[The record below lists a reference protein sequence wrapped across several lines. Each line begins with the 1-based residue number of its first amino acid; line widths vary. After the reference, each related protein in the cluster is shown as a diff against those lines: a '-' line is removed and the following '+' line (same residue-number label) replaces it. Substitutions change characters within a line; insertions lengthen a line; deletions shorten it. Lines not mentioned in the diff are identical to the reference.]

1 SEKQSSVNVY
11 FTVDLEQDCPPYLET
26 FRGVLE
32 GMPRLL
38 ELLEEEDVQGTVFTT
53 GAVATEFPEVVSRV
67 LASGHELACHGHTHR
82 SFAKMDERTARRE
95 LEDSTAALRQ
105 FDVIRSFRAPY
116 LQFPDRYLRLLEDQG
131 FTLDSSEAKYKLGYY
146 ARSTPTTLVR
156 VPASVTSSV
165 LRLPA
170 WVRDRWLRALSEPV
184 VLFVHPWEFVDLT
197 KTKLRWDCRFNTGNV
212 ALDRLRSTLRLF
224 KTSHASFKKMGEFV
238 D

>member
-1 SEKQSSVNVY
+1 MNVY
-11 FTVDLEQDCPPYLET
+11 LTVDLEQDCPPYLET

-38 ELLEEEDVQGTVFTT
+38 ELLEEENVQGTVFTT
-53 GAVATEFPEVVSRV
+53 GVVATEFPEVVEQV

-82 SFAKMDERTARRE
+82 SFASMDESTARRE
-95 LEDSTAALRQ
+95 LEDSTAALRK

-131 FTLDSSEAKYKLGYY
+131 FALDSSQAKYKLGYY
-146 ARSTPTTLVR
+146 TRSAQTNLVR

-165 LRLPA
+165 LRLPE
-170 WVRDRWLRALSEPV
+170 WVRDPWLRALSEPV

-197 KTKLRWDCRFNTGNV
+197 QTNLRWDCRFNTGDT
-212 ALDRLRSTLRLF
+212 ALDRLRSALRLF
-224 KTSHASFKKMGEFV
+224 KASDSSFSKMKEFV